1 MTTSSRVWR
10 VATVGGGVVT
20 ALAAA
25 GGAQAQT
32 VHAGAVPNAAPS
44 ASREA
49 SSARLMKA
57 RSVEDAATP
66 DTYEGCYAGFFCLS
80 VGAPITDGSW
90 LRALSNATLHGGA
103 YSYPWGECSPNMY
116 PGCDG
121 GIHAFAN
128 NTGDRVWLKEFRTGG
143 DELCISNHTWNS
155 YYLGIAD
162 EDYWIQITTN
172 PNPCP

>member
-32 VHAGAVPNAAPS
+32 VHAGAVPAAPS

-49 SSARLMKA
+49 SGARLMKV
-57 RSVEDAATP
+57 RSVEGTSTP
-66 DTYEGCYAGFFCLS
+66 DPYEGCYAGFFCVAVS
-80 VGAPITDGSW
+80 APITAGSW
-90 LRALSNATLHGGA
+90 PHAIPDATLHGGA

-128 NTGDRVWLKEFRTGG
+128 NTGDRVWLKEFKTGG

-162 EDYWIQITTN
+162 EDYWIQLTTN